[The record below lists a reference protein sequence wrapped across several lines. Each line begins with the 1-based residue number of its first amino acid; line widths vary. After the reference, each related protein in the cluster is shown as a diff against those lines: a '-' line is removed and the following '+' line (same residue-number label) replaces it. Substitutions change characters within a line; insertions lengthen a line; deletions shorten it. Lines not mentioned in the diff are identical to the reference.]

1 MTRTLL
7 PYQDQRVWYLEDAAA
22 QPFGAVLYQMPLSLW
37 SLEQAEDYAR
47 DRNAARSM
55 VGLPGTYRITGP
67 HYTAGV

>member
-7 PYQDQRVWYLEDAAA
+7 PYIDQRVWFLEDAG
-22 QPFGAVLYQMPLSLW
+22 QPSGAVLYQLPLSLW

-47 DRNAARSM
+47 DRNQARAY

-67 HYTAGV
+67 HYTTGV